1 MLKTEF
7 HYTAVIG
14 KAEKRGGEQIPWL
27 LATWSVGET
36 TKQAAKSLLFLSD
49 YISAFESIS
58 FSFKRKRLC
67 AQF

>member
-7 HYTAVIG
+7 HYTAVTG
-14 KAEKRGGEQIPWL
+14 KVEERGGEQIP
-27 LATWSVGET
+27 WSVGET
-36 TKQAAKSLLFLSD
+36 TKQAAKGLLFLSD